1 MITVIVCSLYT
12 LSKPSYHGLMKRFFL
27 SGGIGAFAAIL
38 LAASKA
44 PEPNPAL
51 LRVKTVYVLPMSHG
65 LDQHL
70 ANQLTSLGVLQVVT
84 DPKQADSILTDRLG
98 EPFERKMTELYPPP
112 KPPAPAVEAAAKPDD
127 DKTKPHA
134 ATASEKAEAARI
146 SSENEVPMVA
156 SFGRNNG
163 MVFLVDRASRNV
175 LWSLYNKPKDSQAAT
190 LDHAANKIV
199 RSLRAAMYPSPKSNG
214 ASGQ

>member
-12 LSKPSYHGLMKRFFL
+12 LSKPSYHDLMKRFFL
-27 SGGIGAFAAIL
+27 SGGIGAIAALL
-38 LAASKA
+38 LAASNPPA
-44 PEPNPAL
+44 PNPAL

-98 EPFERKMTELYPPP
+98 ESFERKMTELYPPP
-112 KPPAPAVEAAAKPDD
+112 KPPVPAAEAASKPDD
-127 DKTKPHA
+127 DKSKPRA
-134 ATASEKAEAARI
+134 ATAAEKAEAARI

-199 RSLRAAMYPSPKSNG
+199 RSLRAAMSPPAKPNSS
-214 ASGQ
+214 SGQ

>member
-1 MITVIVCSLYT
+1 MITVIFCSLYT
-12 LSKPSYHGLMKRFFL
+12 LSKPSYHGLMKRFFI
-27 SGGIGAFAAIL
+27 SGGIGALAALL
-38 LAASKA
+38 LAAVNA
-44 PEPNPAL
+44 PAPNPAL
-51 LRVKTVYVLPMSHG
+51 LRAKTVYVLPMSHG

-98 EPFERKMTELYPPP
+98 ESFEMKMSELYPPP
-112 KPPAPAVEAAAKPDD
+112 KPPAPAAEAATKVDD
-127 DKTKPHA
+127 DKSKPRA
-134 ATASEKAEAARI
+134 ATAAEKAEAARI

-156 SFGRNNG
+156 TFGRNNG

-175 LWSLYNKPKDSQAAT
+175 LWSIYDKPKDSQAAT
-190 LDHAANKIV
+190 LDRAANKIV
-199 RSLRAAMYPSPKSNG
+199 RSLRAAMNPPTNSNG